1 MIVVVVSKK
10 IYTFKSET
18 SSAKINSIDIFLA
31 PAKHQKIQ
39 KIISEKTLIPEKKKM
54 EGQEKMRWSFEE
66 SDLNNI
72 DADHRFKAEQS
83 ESDEVQYLSRRN
95 SITQQ

>member
-31 PAKHQKIQ
+31 PAKHQKI
-39 KIISEKTLIPEKKKM
+39 ISEKTLFPEKKWRVRK
-54 EGQEKMRWSFEE
+54 R
-66 SDLNNI
+66 
-72 DADHRFKAEQS
+72 
-83 ESDEVQYLSRRN
+83 
-95 SITQQ
+95 